1 VRALPPSASSDWC
14 GGACGGIQAARR
26 SAEETKGAGGWDGS
40 KAKVGGKRM
49 RFSSGSTKRL
59 LLLANLMVMRL
70 GNRGGPGA
78 WAQRAAVQRCRGG
91 SLALPEGR
99 GANGPYA
106 AKYVQI

>member
-1 VRALPPSASSDWC
+1 MRALPPSASSDWC

-59 LLLANLMVMRL
+59 LLLANLMLMRL
-70 GNRGGPGA
+70 GNRGPGA
-78 WAQRAAVQRCRGG
+78 
-91 SLALPEGR
+91 
-99 GANGPYA
+99 
-106 AKYVQI
+106 

>member
-1 VRALPPSASSDWC
+1 MRALPPSASSDWC

-70 GNRGGPGA
+70 GNRGPGA
-78 WAQRAAVQRCRGG
+78 WAQRAAVQGVGLSRCPRV
-91 SLALPEGR
+91 AAQTVPTLP
-99 GANGPYA
+99 